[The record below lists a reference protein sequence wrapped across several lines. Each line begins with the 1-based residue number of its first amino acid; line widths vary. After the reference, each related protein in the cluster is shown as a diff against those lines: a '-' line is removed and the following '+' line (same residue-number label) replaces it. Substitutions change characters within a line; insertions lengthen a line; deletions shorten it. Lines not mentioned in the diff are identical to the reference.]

1 MSTESYNISR
11 LRDLAERYETTVP
24 LGWQEVQGIHKFL
37 DHLDRLPE
45 PDAAITTCPLC
56 GMTRAAH
63 QPCPYCG
70 C

>member
-1 MSTESYNISR
+1 MENFSISR
-11 LRDLAERYETTVP
+11 LRDLARRYEETEP
-24 LGWQEVQGIHKFL
+24 LAWQEVQGIHKFL
-37 DHLDRLPE
+37 DHLGTVPAME
-45 PDAAITTCPLC
+45 PAVATCPLC